1 MKDKDTKQIKFDL
14 GLCADVLMSIFLAMF
29 ISEVLGIIYFC
40 ASLVIEIINYIIKK

>member
-1 MKDKDTKQIKFDL
+1 MKDKDIKQIKFDL

-40 ASLVIEIINYIIKK
+40 ASIVIETIIYVIKK